1 MFLSIIIFIVFLIVL
16 ILVHELGHFPMR
28 ARGNRELQGE
38 RGICPVDEIE
48 EPEENEECCTELPHE
63 VRHVKDVQHLECPDP
78 DREIRDEDTCDVD
91 TAYRKDLSPRHLHP
105 EEECDGDE
113 EN

>member
-1 MFLSIIIFIVFLIVL
+1 MC
-16 ILVHELGHFPMR
+16 
-28 ARGNRELQGE
+28 ARGNRELERE

-78 DREIRDEDTCDVD
+78 DREIRDEDTGVGDIPD
-91 TAYRKDLSPRHLHP
+91 EPRGAGCVLQNDDRGERYKHDARP
-105 EEECDGDE
+105 NECLAHS
-113 EN
+113 